1 MNRKKKI
8 NQTLKAKAKKAN
20 AKKAGQPSNKSQ
32 YVAKA
37 DREKVDLNED
47 SSVSQ
52 ITSQT
57 IENISTI
64 EAVET
69 N

>member
-47 SSVSQ
+47 S
-52 ITSQT
+52 
-57 IENISTI
+57 
-64 EAVET
+64 
-69 N
+69 

>member
-37 DREKVDLNED
+37 DRGLAVLHED

-52 ITSQT
+52 ITSEAIDNMGT
-57 IENISTI
+57 IESI
-64 EAVET
+64 
-69 N
+69 

>member
-37 DREKVDLNED
+37 DRGLVVLHED

-52 ITSQT
+52 ITPQAIDKIGAIKS
-57 IENISTI
+57 I
-64 EAVET
+64 
-69 N
+69 

>member
-20 AKKAGQPSNKSQ
+20 AKHHATNKPS

-37 DREKVDLNED
+37 DRERLT
-47 SSVSQ
+47 Q
-52 ITSQT
+52 
-57 IENISTI
+57 
-64 EAVET
+64 VE
-69 N
+69 